1 MEVRWPGLSGIDFVH
16 TLAAR
21 LCEPRLVIFTACA
34 DYDTIVESV
43 AAGALGYLIKPTIPG
58 YLVAAV
64 REAAQG
70 RSLLCGQAQDAVTN
84 LIRRIGASKR
94 CRTLS
99 WREREV
105 MLLLTNGVSSSDIAR
120 KLCIDVGTVRRHLHN
135 IFTKLRVHSQDDA
148 RRRFAGGVNS
158 CSPGAV

>member
-105 MLLLTNGVSSSDIAR
+105 NDPELGKRFRAPNKWPADLPGFREQIESAFGLMQ
-120 KLCIDVGTVRRHLHN
+120 LH
-135 IFTKLRVHSQDDA
+135 S
-148 RRRFAGGVNS
+148 
-158 CSPGAV
+158 